1 MGFPATVVLGASGRI
16 GSVLRHCWPQLP
28 AVGGADSDRPV
39 TWQLRRPAPRLCAN
53 EKQVLLD
60 PLADP
65 DGLCDLLQDAE
76 VVLCLAGSIPARG
89 GALADNCRLARA
101 TIKAAA
107 TVAAHT
113 GRPAARV
120 LLASSAAVYGAQS
133 GRLREDSPCQPSH
146 AYGQAKIDMEE
157 QAQVLGQDLGVPVCA
172 LRIGNIAGL
181 DAILG
186 GWQPGF
192 CLDQLA
198 DGRSPRRSYIGVQ
211 HLAQLLAALVTTA
224 DLPARLNLAQPEPVE
239 MAALLRAA
247 KRNFSWR
254 PASDAVIPEVDLDLS
269 TLRQHLAHHP
279 DAATLL
285 RPACPA
291 EMVAQWA
298 LIEPV
303 IAAKQPA
310 PTHPKAPL
318 YPKETPR
325 S

>member
-16 GSVLRHCWPQLP
+16 GSLLRHCWPQFP
-28 AVGGADSDRPV
+28 AVGGTSSDMPV
-39 TWQLRRPAPRLCAN
+39 TWQLRRPVPRLCAN

-76 VVLCLAGSIPARG
+76 VVLCLAGSIPGRS
-89 GALADNCRLARA
+89 GALADNCRLACA

-107 TVAAHT
+107 TVAARTGKRT
-113 GRPAARV
+113 GRSAARV

-133 GRLREDSPCQPSH
+133 GRLREDSPCLANQ
-146 AYGQAKIDMEE
+146 AYGRAKTDMEE
-157 QAQVLGQDLGVPVCA
+157 QALGLGQALGVPVCA

-186 GWQPGF
+186 GWRAGF

-211 HLAQLLAALVTTA
+211 HLAQLLAALVATPG
-224 DLPARLNLAQPEPVE
+224 LPARLNLAQPEPVE

-247 KRNFSWR
+247 KRDFSWR
-254 PASDAVIPEVDLDLS
+254 PASDAVIAKVDLDLS
-269 TLRQHLAHHP
+269 ALRRHLAQHP
-279 DAATLL
+279 DADALL
-285 RPACPA
+285 RPAEPA
-291 EMVAQWA
+291 ELVAQWA
-298 LIEPV
+298 SLEPHMTQ
-303 IAAKQPA
+303 ILPPPKQ
-310 PTHPKAPL
+310 
-318 YPKETPR
+318 PKETPR
-325 S
+325 T